1 MESAVGCSFS
11 AVVPGARQQ
20 RGVRQALA
28 AAPRHCGAPRG
39 SSRRLA
45 LHVCNSGSNGSAS
58 PAAPYKALEAVTV
71 DLSAFPACNFFR
83 VEALIRPWRLST
95 VVAKLN
101 ASGIRGMT
109 VSDVKG
115 AGVQGGRKERYA
127 GTEFGGSS
135 DQFLVEKARMDVVVT
150 RGQVDTVVRIVATAA
165 HTGQIGDG
173 KIFVHPVADIIRIR
187 TGETGPLA
195 ERMEGGMEDMTG
207 IKGV

>member
-1 MESAVGCSFS
+1 
-11 AVVPGARQQ
+11 
-20 RGVRQALA
+20 
-28 AAPRHCGAPRG
+28 
-39 SSRRLA
+39 
-45 LHVCNSGSNGSAS
+45 
-58 PAAPYKALEAVTV
+58 
-71 DLSAFPACNFFR
+71 
-83 VEALIRPWRLST
+83 
-95 VVAKLN
+95 
-101 ASGIRGMT
+101 GIRGMT